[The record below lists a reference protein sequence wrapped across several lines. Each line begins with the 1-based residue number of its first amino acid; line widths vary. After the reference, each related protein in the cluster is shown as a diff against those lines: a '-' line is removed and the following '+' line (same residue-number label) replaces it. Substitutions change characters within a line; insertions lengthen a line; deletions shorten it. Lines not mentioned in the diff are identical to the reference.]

1 MSYQEGEAISHE
13 IARPHSPLID
23 GITATALALVGGAM
37 AFFVIPSASFPFQ
50 FTKIAF
56 IGFAA
61 LAGLAAYIVG
71 RMQERRIRFPRSLLF
86 YAVWLLPLAYLISGI
101 FSSNV
106 QLSLVGAEG
115 ISSDSALF
123 MAFLAILF
131 AVVISLARSKDKIL
145 QYYLAILGGGIF
157 LALIQFIRLFADG
170 FTLGVL
176 TTKTSSLIGSW
187 NALSLFFGLVIV
199 LSLITLLAVR
209 VEGILKIII
218 AAAITLSLVFVGIID
233 YNLTWWLVGIAALGV
248 FVYSISFGNH
258 GRGSRMV
265 SGMSFSSLIVLAFAI
280 IFVVGGTNLQTAIS
294 NGLNLQYVEVRPS
307 WQTTVDIARQS
318 LGTNFIFG
326 SGPGTFG
333 KEWLLHKPN
342 GVNQT
347 NFWNVDFASGI
358 GFIPSTLATMGLVGI
373 FAWLIFFGVFL
384 WTGFKTLLRGG
395 SEDAIGY
402 YLSLSSFVG
411 ALYLWVAEIFY
422 TPGPV
427 MLALAFL
434 FTALFVASLRL
445 RDSSMEK
452 VISFVETPKLGFL
465 AVLFLTIAFLGSIA
479 GIFSVAETY
488 AASAYYQHAIA
499 TLNTTGDLTAGET
512 SAMRAISFNKSAEYY
527 RLVAAINIAKINQLA
542 TAQNV
547 TPDDI
552 RTRFQ
557 AALGSAVAA
566 AQAATV
572 ADPNDYQ
579 NWLAL
584 AQVYQSV
591 VPLKIQGAYENA
603 IQSYDKAIAL
613 NPHAPSLYLAQAQLA
628 VVNGNMAEGEKY
640 VTKAIQEKNN
650 YTDAIFLLSQ
660 IQINEGKID
669 EASQAVA
676 AATVIDPSN
685 PVAYFQLGV
694 LRYSKKDY
702 PTTIA
707 ALEQAVALSSN
718 YSNARYFLGLAY
730 AATGR
735 KDDAIAQ
742 FVEIEKLNPDN
753 QEVKT
758 VLENLRAGKEP
769 FSPIAAT
776 KVQNLKGLPVP
787 DTKPPAD
794 TTE

>member
-1 MSYQEGEAISHE
+1 MSYQEGEVLSHE

-23 GITATALALVGGAM
+23 GITATALALAGGAM
-37 AFFVIPSASFPFQ
+37 AFFVIPSANFPFQ

-56 IGFAA
+56 ISLAA

-71 RMQERRIRFPRSLLF
+71 RMQERRIRFPRSMLF
-86 YAVWLLPLAYLISGI
+86 YAVWLLPLAYLLSGI

-115 ISSDSALF
+115 ISSDSAVF
-123 MAFLAILF
+123 MAILAILF
-131 AVVISLARSKDKIL
+131 AVVISFARTKDKIL
-145 QYYLAILGGGIF
+145 QYYLAILGGGIL
-157 LALIQFIRLFADG
+157 LALLQLIRLFADG

-176 TTKTSSLIGSW
+176 PSKTSSLIGSW
-187 NALSLFFGLVIV
+187 NSLSLFFGLIII

-209 VEGILKIII
+209 VEGMLRWVI
-218 AAAITLSLVFVGIID
+218 AAAITLSLIFLAVID

-248 FVYSISFGNH
+248 FVYSISFNGF
-258 GRGSRMV
+258 GRGGRMV

-280 IFVVGGTNLQTAIS
+280 IFIIFGTNLQTAIS
-294 NGLNLQYVEVRPS
+294 NALNIQYVEVRPS

-318 LGTNFIFG
+318 LSNNFLFG

-347 NFWNVDFASGI
+347 NFWNVDFQSGI
-358 GFIPSTLATMGLVGI
+358 GFIPSTLATMGLIGI
-373 FAWLIFFGVFL
+373 FAWLLFFGTFL
-384 WTGFKTLLRGG
+384 WTGLKTLLRGG
-395 SEDAIGY
+395 SEDPIAY

-411 ALYLWVAEIFY
+411 ALYLWIAQIFY

-427 MLALAFL
+427 MLALAFI

-445 RDSSMEK
+445 VNAGAEW
-452 VISFVETPKLGFL
+452 VISFIETPKLGFL
-465 AVLFLTIAFLGSIA
+465 AVLFLTIAFLGSVA

-488 AASAYYQHAIA
+488 AASSYYQTAI
-499 TLNTTGDLTAGET
+499 TSLNTVGDLSVGET
-512 SAMRAISFNKSAEYY
+512 HVMRALSFNKSAEYY
-527 RLVAAINIAKINQLA
+527 RLVAAINVAKINQLA
-542 TAQNV
+542 NQQNL
-547 TPDDI
+547 TPDEV
-552 RTRFQ
+552 RNQFQ
-557 AALGSAVAA
+557 AALGNAVTA
-566 AQAATV
+566 AQSATQV
-572 ADPNDYQ
+572 DPNDYQ

-603 IQSYDKAIAL
+603 IDSYEKAIAL
-613 NPHAPSLYLAQAQLA
+613 NPHAPSLYLNQAELA
-628 VVNGNMAEGEKY
+628 VVNNNMPEAEKY

-676 AATVIDPSN
+676 AATVIDPTN

-702 PTTIA
+702 TTTIA
-707 ALEQAVALSSN
+707 ALERAVALTPN
-718 YSNARYFLGLAY
+718 YSNARYFLGLSY

-769 FSPIAAT
+769 FSQTAAA
-776 KVQNLKGLPVP
+776 KVQDLKGLPVP
-787 DTKPPAD
+787 DQKPATD
-794 TTE
+794 EAQ